1 MKNKV
6 LFITQHLPFPPCSGA
21 RRREYEL
28 LKYLTNSNNV
38 TLLAISKVYEE
49 DKQMI
54 NLMNLNFDGVYL
66 FHANP
71 EKLLKDANDEKVS
84 LQMCRNSSS
93 QAKLEI
99 SKIIQNHKI
108 EVIHIEGFYMYS
120 ILPKNLN
127 VPVVLCEQNIEY
139 DIWAQQVLLHP
150 EIENEYIKQAEI
162 VKKEEELVWKCV
174 NKIVTVTVS
183 DASIINKFGINDVSV
198 VTNGYD
204 HTPFLTNN
212 DITDFNIDKMS
223 HNLLYVGNYD
233 YRPNEDAA
241 FYFVDE
247 ILPLIKNK
255 IKNIKIYFVGNIG
268 TSNIEKLRSDDVYV
282 TGRVDNLDEYY
293 KKSSIFI
300 CPLRYG
306 GGIKTKILEALY
318 ASKSIVTSS
327 IGLQGIDIPI
337 ESPFVI
343 ADNPTD
349 FANEV
354 VRLLS
359 NDLYRSQKEAACKN
373 VLSMW
378 TTWNKAADL
387 LTSIYSNAIIE
398 NI

>member
-66 FHANP
+66 FQANP

-120 ILPKNLN
+120 ILPNNLN

-343 ADNPTD
+343 ADDPTD

>member
-120 ILPKNLN
+120 ILPNNLN

-212 DITDFNIDKMS
+212 DITDFNIDKDV

-343 ADNPTD
+343 ADDPTD

-359 NDLYRSQKEAACKN
+359 NDLYRFQKEAACKN